1 MEGSSVSEYR
11 KFLFSLCEEI
21 TEGNLHK
28 LKYLCLDR
36 LTTRELEEIN
46 TATNLFKC
54 LEIKQ
59 EIRKDNLNLLEDLL
73 TQIGRYDL
81 VEKLKEFKSGRSFD
95 CGASGSI
102 KFQVDDDMED
112 VPDAAEPTANV
123 AGDKNDPTALASS
136 GSEEIML
143 RDVSADV
150 FEELGFLLN
159 PSSFKSWKIL
169 AGKLGYTLTHVTN
182 FKLCPMNSTQMLLQD
197 WSHRGDATVLKLYQT
212 LMNIGREDAAQK
224 LKRILFPSRG
234 TL

>member
-21 TEGNLHK
+21 TEGNLRK

-81 VEKLKEFKSGRSFD
+81 VEKLKEFKSRRSFD

-123 AGDKNDPTALASS
+123 AGDKNDPTALTSS
-136 GSEEIML
+136 GE
-143 RDVSADV
+143 
-150 FEELGFLLN
+150 FEL
-159 PSSFKSWKIL
+159 
-169 AGKLGYTLTHVTN
+169 
-182 FKLCPMNSTQMLLQD
+182 
-197 WSHRGDATVLKLYQT
+197 
-212 LMNIGREDAAQK
+212 
-224 LKRILFPSRG
+224 
-234 TL
+234 